1 MDFLKREIFIHSVFS
16 KRGFEITGLKWPL
29 GLSIIQNVTPFAH
42 NTCAAQYLARVAMQ
56 LFLAL
61 PSVLLAACISAD
73 K

>member
-1 MDFLKREIFIHSVFS
+1 MA
-16 KRGFEITGLKWPL
+16 GPKWPL